1 MSWHGI
7 HSSQSSHVSYEI
19 DDDRVVKGWDRRRDG
34 KCSSSSSD
42 SSSSLNCKPPD
53 PVTWIFVSDSLL
65 SSSDA
70 ANRSA
75 SDFFLR
81 ASAFFVLRSLWPVL
95 VLWHVVASTFFFPSS
110 LFHQKPSCPS
120 RRPCRFSIK
129 SLQGSRIIG
138 RFKVGSLHFKR
149 WTFNTVYII
158 TMHLFVNFYHSR
170 AAHYS

>member
-1 MSWHGI
+1 MLARKLARKLARNFECGFLRPTQCLSLPPCHLDFR
-7 HSSQSSHVSYEI
+7 HRLPSQFLGCRQQISV
-19 DDDRVVKGWDRRRDG
+19 R
-34 KCSSSSSD
+34 
-42 SSSSLNCKPPD
+42 
-53 PVTWIFVSDSLL
+53 
-65 SSSDA
+65 
-70 ANRSA
+70 
-75 SDFFLR
+75 FFLT
-81 ASAFFVLRSLWPVL
+81 SVGLFVLRSLWPVL